1 MTARTEAAAGETRPS
16 LGLGLLMVALLGL
29 AWGCNWPVMKIVLAE
44 IDVWTFRG
52 VSCTAGGLAFLA
64 IAWLARAP
72 LRVPPAER
80 RPLAVVAVLNVAV
93 FQLISAAA
101 LQIFEA
107 GPSVILAY
115 TAPAWTALLGA
126 LFFHERLTRLRLAAL
141 ALGLAGL
148 VALLAPRIAE
158 AGRVPP
164 GAWLALSSAVIWA
177 FAILL
182 QKRQAWT
189 IPTMTMTAWQ
199 LLVGGAPILLCAL
212 LLGDLSTLARVSTE
226 AAIAWAYVTA
236 AGMIAGHYLW
246 FRIVAAYPATVSG
259 VCSLIVPIVGV
270 FAGAV
275 LIGEQI
281 RLPELVALA
290 FIVPALALVLFERR

>member
-1 MTARTEAAAGETRPS
+1 MTAQAAADRRPS
-16 LGLGLLMVALLGL
+16 LGVGLALVGLLGL
-29 AWGCNWPVMKIVLAE
+29 AWGCNWPIMKIVLVE
-44 IDVWTFRG
+44 VDVWTFRG
-52 VSCTAGGLAFLA
+52 VSCMAGGSAFLA
-64 IAWLARAP
+64 LAALARVP

-80 RPLAVVAVLNVAV
+80 RPLAVVALLNVAV
-93 FQLISAAA
+93 FQLISATA

-126 LFFHERLTRLRLAAL
+126 LFFRERLTRLRLAAL

-158 AGRVPP
+158 AGHVPA
-164 GAWLALSSAVIWA
+164 GAWLALVSAVVWA
-177 FAILL
+177 LAILL

-199 LLVGGAPILLCAL
+199 LVIGGAPIVLGAL
-212 LLGDLSTLARVSTE
+212 LLGDLSVLARVSRE
-226 AAIAWAYVTA
+226 AALAWAYVTA

-246 FRIVAAYPATVSG
+246 FRIVALFPATVSG
-259 VCSLIVPIVGV
+259 VCSLVVPIVGV

-275 LIGEQI
+275 FIGE
-281 RLPELVALA
+281 RVGAPELAALA
-290 FIVPALALVLFERR
+290 LIVPALALVLFERR

>member
-1 MTARTEAAAGETRPS
+1 MTTGALPQDRPAFGV
-16 LGLGLLMVALLGL
+16 GLALVALLGL
-29 AWGCNWPVMKIVLAE
+29 AWGCNWPIMKIVLAE
-44 IDVWTFRG
+44 VDVWTFRG

-64 IAWLARAP
+64 IAALARAP

-80 RPLAVVAVLNVAV
+80 RPLAVVALLNVAL
-93 FQLISAAA
+93 FQLVSATA
-101 LQIFEA
+101 LQVFEA

-126 LFFHERLTRLRLAAL
+126 LFFRERLTRLRLAAL

-158 AGRVPP
+158 AGRVPD

-177 FAILL
+177 LAILL

-199 LLVGGAPILLCAL
+199 LVIGGAPIVLGAL
-212 LLGDLSTLARVSTE
+212 LLGDLSVLARISRE

-246 FRIVAAYPATVSG
+246 FRIVALFPATVSG
-259 VCSLIVPIVGV
+259 VCSLAVPIVGV
-270 FAGAV
+270 FAGAF
-275 LIGEQI
+275 LIGE
-281 RLPELVALA
+281 RVGPPELAALA
-290 FIVPALALVLFERR
+290 LIVPALALVLFERR

>member
-1 MTARTEAAAGETRPS
+1 MSAGALAQERPPLR
-16 LGLGLLMVALLGL
+16 LGLALVALLGL
-29 AWGCNWPVMKIVLAE
+29 AWGCNWPIMKIVLAE
-44 IDVWTFRG
+44 VDVWTFRG
-52 VSCTAGGLAFLA
+52 VSCTVGGLAFLA
-64 IAWLARAP
+64 IAKLAGAP

-80 RPLAVVAVLNVAV
+80 RPLAVVALLNVAA
-93 FQLISAAA
+93 FQLLSATA

-126 LFFHERLTRLRLAAL
+126 LFFRERLTRLRLAAL

-158 AGRVPP
+158 VGHVPA
-164 GAWLALSSAVIWA
+164 GAWLALASAVVWA
-177 FAILL
+177 LAILL

-199 LLVGGAPILLCAL
+199 LVVGGAPIVVGAL
-212 LLGDLSTLARVSTE
+212 LLGDLPAALEVSAE

-236 AGMIAGHYLW
+236 AGMVAGHYLW
-246 FRIVAAYPATVSG
+246 FRIVALFPATVSG
-259 VCSLIVPIVGV
+259 VCSLVVPIVGV
-270 FAGAV
+270 LAGAV
-275 LIGEQI
+275 FIGE
-281 RLPELVALA
+281 RVDLPELVALA
-290 FIVPALALVLFERR
+290 LIVPALALVLFERR